1 MSGGSA
7 EASASSGGA
16 VDASAPET
24 GTALG
29 HRVLVGRDSE
39 VDALRSA
46 LKSLIG
52 ARGRAV
58 ALVGEPGVGKSA
70 LMSALAALACDAGLP
85 VLSTHADAAEPL
97 KPFTTLLECGPG
109 ARQEESAGPAA
120 PPAAAAAVLD
130 DLHRLPADSIPGVVQ
145 LIHAASASPLLLVM
159 AYRERQLSFEMAEV
173 LSRALSSG
181 RLDLWRLGPLSLE
194 QTRALLGDRPDLD
207 DIHRSGEGNPLYL
220 KAIAGDGEAVTEAAT
235 AILGEFAGL
244 DRDALTVAQAA
255 AALGEPFHPELL
267 VEVAGLDVADAM
279 GALDTLTR
287 ADLLRPVG
295 PGPQLALRHPV
306 LGAVVHGRLDP
317 GRRLALHRRAEA
329 ALARRGAPIARR
341 APHVAQAADP
351 SRPDHVAT
359 LVDMARDC
367 LHSAPHIA
375 AGYLETAVSLIPQSG
390 SFWHEARVLLAQA
403 RLLTG
408 DAANSRALLDTLG
421 ADLPG
426 SPFRTRVIAD
436 TSRAAQRLG
445 HYAEAAAIARS
456 GLASLSDH
464 DTAAAAALHTELAD
478 AALDQRQYAT
488 AERHAGI
495 AAATARG
502 YGDRAGEAN
511 ALAQASLAR
520 LHLCDRAGAQAAAA
534 RAAELVDAAGDTSLL
549 ANLQSVYQ
557 LGLTESLLGQLPEA
571 ERHLARGAA
580 LSRRSGQH
588 HVLPAILKALG
599 EVQLRSG
606 DVPGAL
612 ATLDEVLARPGGS
625 PATRAIALSLRAK
638 ALLWRGAQGDG
649 RDALLLA
656 GQAAGIAGSAPT
668 AWAVVVRCL
677 HAEIVLLAGDPER
690 GGWLLLE
697 AAGGTGLPLLTALRR
712 PRWCD
717 VLAEA
722 AALGGDLA
730 AAERWARL
738 GEESVAQLST
748 AGRRGFSLR
757 ARMRV
762 HALRGEADEA
772 VEAAEQA
779 VEGFSAGGKRIEV
792 CRTLLAVASLSLDAG
807 RGQQVDGW
815 LGRAAALAG
824 QCGSARLAEEVA
836 DERRRLAGPAG
847 RGGSTGPL
855 AALSSR
861 ERQIAGLTST
871 GMTSKEIAGAL
882 FLSQRTVDTH
892 LNRIYR
898 KLGLTNRVAL
908 TRLMLDAGGRPEPS

>member
-1 MSGGSA
+1 MNGGPPQAYGKS
-7 EASASSGGA
+7 ASAAGA
-16 VDASAPET
+16 FVPET
-24 GTALG
+24 GAAG
-29 HRVLVGRDSE
+29 GPRVLVGRDVE
-39 VDALRSA
+39 IGALRSA
-46 LKSLIG
+46 LRGPRG
-52 ARGRAV
+52 AQGRAV

-85 VLSTHADAAEPL
+85 VLSTHADVAEPL
-97 KPFTTLLECGPG
+97 KPFTALLEGEPGP
-109 ARQEESAGPAA
+109 RREESAGPAA
-120 PPAAAAAVLD
+120 SAVAVTAMVD
-130 DLHRLPADSIPGVVQ
+130 DLHRLAPDSIPGVTR
-145 LIHAASASPLLLVM
+145 LIRAAASGPVLLVM
-159 AYRERQLSFEMAEV
+159 AYRERQLSFEMAEA
-173 LSRALSSG
+173 LSRALSWG

-207 DIHRSGEGNPLYL
+207 DIHRSGHGNPLYL
-220 KAIAGDGEAVTEAAT
+220 KAIAGDGEAGTEAAT

-244 DRDALTVAQAA
+244 DRGALTVAQAA
-255 AALGEPFHPELL
+255 AALGEPSHPDLL
-267 VEVAGLDVADAM
+267 VEVAGLDAADAM
-279 GALDTLTR
+279 AALDTLTR
-287 ADLLRPVG
+287 ADLLRPVH
-295 PGPQLALRHPV
+295 PAPHLALRHPV
-306 LGAVVHGRLDP
+306 LGAVVYGRLDP

-351 SRPDHVAT
+351 NRPDHVEA
-359 LVDMARDC
+359 LLAMARDC
-367 LHSAPHIA
+367 LHSAPHTA
-375 AGYLETAVSLIPQSG
+375 AGYLETAVSLIPESG
-390 SFWHEARVLLAQA
+390 RFWHEARVLLAQA

-408 DAANSRALLDTLG
+408 DPARSRALLDTLG
-421 ADLPG
+421 ADRPG

-456 GLASLSDH
+456 GLASLSGH
-464 DTAAAAALHTELAD
+464 DTAAAAALHIELAD
-478 AALDQRQYAT
+478 AALDQRQYGT

-495 AAATARG
+495 AAAIAG
-502 YGDRAGEAN
+502 GSADRAGEAN
-511 ALAQASLAR
+511 ALAQAALAR
-520 LHLCDRAGAQAAAA
+520 LHQCDQAGAQAAAA
-534 RAAELVDAAGDTSLL
+534 RAADIVDAAGDAALL
-549 ANLQSVYQ
+549 TNLQSVYQ
-557 LGLTESLLGQLPEA
+557 LGLTESLLGRLPDA

-580 LSRRSGQH
+580 LSRRTGQK

-599 EVQLRSG
+599 EVLLRSG
-606 DVPGAL
+606 DVPRAL
-612 ATLDEVLARPGGS
+612 SALDEVLSRPGGS

-638 ALLWRGAQGDG
+638 ALLWRGGEGDP
-649 RDALLLA
+649 RDALLSA
-656 GQAAGIAGSAPT
+656 GQAAGIAGSAPS

-690 GGWLLLE
+690 AGWLLLE
-697 AAGGTGLPLLTALRR
+697 AVGGTGLPLLTDLRR

-717 VLAEA
+717 VLAEVA
-722 AALGGDLA
+722 MLGGDLA
-730 AAERWARL
+730 AAEQWALL
-738 GEESVAQLST
+738 GEESVARLPS
-748 AGRRGFSLR
+748 AGRGGFRLR

-762 HALRGEADEA
+762 HALRGETGKA

-779 VEGFSAGGKRIEV
+779 VEGFSTAGKRIEV
-792 CRTLLAVASLSLDAG
+792 CRTLLAVASLSLDVG
-807 RGQQVDGW
+807 RAQQVDGW

-824 QCGSARLAEEVA
+824 QCGSARLADEA
-836 DERRRLAGPAG
+836 ARERRRLTDPAG
-847 RGGSTGPL
+847 DPPSLL

-908 TRLMLDAGGRPEPS
+908 TRLMLDAGGQPS